1 MKGGYD
7 ENIASKGGVKSY
19 TSELLSWCDANILWK
34 HTVFAVFCNPGKF
47 SLCGEVFGWLLAV
60 LVCYRSFL
68 LTPEFSKPGK
78 GVFCKKVTKASYK
91 LALGAGREVFL
102 HCRAVHAL
110 LLVGSEF

>member
-1 MKGGYD
+1 MEK
-7 ENIASKGGVKSY
+7 SKIKTVKSY
-19 TSELLSWCDANILWK
+19 ISELLSWCDANILRK
-34 HTVFAVFCNPGKF
+34 HIAVFCNPGKF

-60 LVCYRSFL
+60 LVCCRSFL

-110 LLVGSEF
+110 LLVGSEC

>member
-1 MKGGYD
+1 ML
-7 ENIASKGGVKSY
+7 SVVKSY

-110 LLVGSEF
+110 LLVGSEC